1 MAANYEQFKQAW
13 NKMDNAQKKQYT
25 EQYKND
31 STFQQFAQQY
41 NNEYNWGSVNVNEVV
56 KQANNNQWVNNTTKN
71 NYSSNSNSSNGTN
84 WYNGNNNSDLNNWYN
99 NNNKWGST
107 LSDGKNGDGNTYW
120 KFTFDADEF
129 LDKSKFWESTGK
141 IEVKEWS
148 AAINQRPDYT
158 LDTDARLQEMVN
170 NLNTYWQT
178 NPEFFSDRETFNRQ
192 FEYNSRESDAQR
204 ALLDSYWKKAQEYKK
219 ATSYNNWSSFASDL
233 SSWYVSESDF
243 EALKQYNQKA
253 YIEWQ
258 EKMQEQLNL
267 AISNLTI
274 PRSIDNITDALNT
287 LVEKFNLQAGDPYN
301 IIQGWEDMMQ
311 RTWAW
316 DAMNQATKLYEEAN
330 SDIAKIKEIQQ
341 RYSSSTWWTQ
351 SDALIAARLQKA
363 TLPYETSLS
372 NKLSAWQHW
381 QSLYQTKLGTAN
393 QYAQTIQMQA
403 QEDQR
408 IFQDKLS
415 ALWFAVTAYTTRT
428 PEQQAQLSLQTA
440 QIQNDMSLLQQ
451 SKLNDLS
458 LYNQYA
464 TAKLN
469 NQLNYE
475 LTDLT
480 TTDPKQLRANLKN
493 VLDPYYEKFWDIIER
508 SESQVIE
515 DVIALAKE
523 KWISVAEALRENF
536 TKQLMAKPEYKN
548 YIKSNYAAPENK
560 YQNEWKV
567 EIDADWN
574 TKTIYT
580 WYWDLPENITKS
592 SLISSLSNWYNDL
605 NTNAFISSLA
615 WLEGKQWLW
624 CWEFVNSVLSSMWDS
639 TWFWNS
645 LKDKEK
651 VCNRK
656 AEDWPVYWAA
666 VVLDTWVFITDEDK
680 WYSYNAGHVGIIT
693 GMDNNWVYITDS
705 NWDWNKTVSTH
716 YMTYDKLN
724 SICKWYYVSPKLE
737 QETNQY
743 WTPMNDVFNRWYKN
757 ATTDW
762 AKETLA
768 AARTMY
774 ETFYDLNN
782 EYDENWNTYMEHF
795 LLSPDFEKFVNNMD
809 AEVFWN
815 SWEDNWAA
823 FYDYLVQ
830 WGKNANLDPINRR
843 VMNQFEIMI
852 NKNLRLESWA
862 AISSSEW
869 RSKFM
874 TMIPQAWMPDT
885 FAYKQLQNWDKEILN
900 SLYRVWIDN
909 SSYIPLYSDQFIS
922 NRMANIKSS
931 NQWKTVYDQS
941 DAKTTSASS
950 LFSIIANAARKS
962 FTN

>member
-330 SDIAKIKEIQQ
+330 SDIAKIKEIQS

-403 QEDQR
+403 NEDQR

-464 TAKLN
+464 TAKQRQAYP
-469 NQLNYE
+469 NQ
-475 LTDLT
+475 
-480 TTDPKQLRANLKN
+480 
-493 VLDPYYEKFWDIIER
+493 
-508 SESQVIE
+508 
-515 DVIALAKE
+515 
-523 KWISVAEALRENF
+523 
-536 TKQLMAKPEYKN
+536 
-548 YIKSNYAAPENK
+548 
-560 YQNEWKV
+560 
-567 EIDADWN
+567 
-574 TKTIYT
+574 
-580 WYWDLPENITKS
+580 
-592 SLISSLSNWYNDL
+592 
-605 NTNAFISSLA
+605 
-615 WLEGKQWLW
+615 
-624 CWEFVNSVLSSMWDS
+624 
-639 TWFWNS
+639 
-645 LKDKEK
+645 
-651 VCNRK
+651 
-656 AEDWPVYWAA
+656 
-666 VVLDTWVFITDEDK
+666 
-680 WYSYNAGHVGIIT
+680 
-693 GMDNNWVYITDS
+693 
-705 NWDWNKTVSTH
+705 
-716 YMTYDKLN
+716 
-724 SICKWYYVSPKLE
+724 
-737 QETNQY
+737 
-743 WTPMNDVFNRWYKN
+743 
-757 ATTDW
+757 
-762 AKETLA
+762 
-768 AARTMY
+768 
-774 ETFYDLNN
+774 
-782 EYDENWNTYMEHF
+782 
-795 LLSPDFEKFVNNMD
+795 
-809 AEVFWN
+809 
-815 SWEDNWAA
+815 
-823 FYDYLVQ
+823 
-830 WGKNANLDPINRR
+830 
-843 VMNQFEIMI
+843 
-852 NKNLRLESWA
+852 
-862 AISSSEW
+862 
-869 RSKFM
+869 
-874 TMIPQAWMPDT
+874 
-885 FAYKQLQNWDKEILN
+885 
-900 SLYRVWIDN
+900 
-909 SSYIPLYSDQFIS
+909 
-922 NRMANIKSS
+922 
-931 NQWKTVYDQS
+931 
-941 DAKTTSASS
+941 
-950 LFSIIANAARKS
+950 
-962 FTN
+962 